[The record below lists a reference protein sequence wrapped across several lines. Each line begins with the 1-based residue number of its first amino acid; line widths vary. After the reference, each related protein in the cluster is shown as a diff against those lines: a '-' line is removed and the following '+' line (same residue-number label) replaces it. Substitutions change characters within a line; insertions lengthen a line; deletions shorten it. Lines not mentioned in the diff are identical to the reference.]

1 MTYSSYTCSAL
12 SGWTR
17 SLSNLLNS
25 PIMYTSD
32 VLYSDYCITF
42 DPVSIILIF
51 HTSSNWLVPI
61 STVLNALHYLSFILW
76 TLTNPSDHAPN
87 SSIQFSP
94 PPSHVSTNSPG
105 KMYNIY
111 TLLMSLKHLY
121 PLKYARTQLPT
132 KLAVVTFLASE
143 VRPSYE
149 PQNGLSLQ

>member
-1 MTYSSYTCSAL
+1 MLCIIFL
-12 SGWTR
+12 SFYVN
-17 SLSNLLNS
+17 SQILLIMLLPVLSNFLRHL
-25 PIMYTSD
+25 
-32 VLYSDYCITF
+32 
-42 DPVSIILIF
+42 
-51 HTSSNWLVPI
+51 
-61 STVLNALHYLSFILW
+61 
-76 TLTNPSDHAPN
+76 
-87 SSIQFSP
+87 
-94 PPSHVSTNSPG
+94 SHVSTNSPG